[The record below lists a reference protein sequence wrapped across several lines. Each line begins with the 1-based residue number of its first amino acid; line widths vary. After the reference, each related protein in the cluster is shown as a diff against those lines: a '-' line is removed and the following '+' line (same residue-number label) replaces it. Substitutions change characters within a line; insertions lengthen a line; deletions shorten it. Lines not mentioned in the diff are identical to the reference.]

1 MRVSFCVWRK
11 INMDELETKN
21 ITKDELIEAIR
32 KAIEMNL
39 KAHFPDDK
47 PGSGAAMGAFRK

>member
-1 MRVSFCVWRK
+1 ME
-11 INMDELETKN
+11 ELESKN

-39 KAHFPDDK
+39 NAFIPDDK
-47 PGSGAAMGAFRK
+47 PGSGAAMMANRK

>member
-1 MRVSFCVWRK
+1 
-11 INMDELETKN
+11 MDELETKN